1 MNIFKEKAKEFA
13 SKGFNK
19 LPDSANLFLRYMTG
33 VGGENLDLDDK
44 TIKALRESTKQPS
57 LEERK
62 SFFENSSPLR
72 RPDFMTVRPE
82 LASIVA
88 SRDSA
93 RRFSTFDNA
102 RTNFVR
108 NGSTFM
114 TPPPPRFGRIMNP
127 NSLLGASD
135 YPKSGAVDPY
145 MGGFEGADKV
155 QTTLGRFMSKVNP
168 SLDTVNISDT
178 YDMINEMED
187 PDLVS
192 GKIQP
197 IKAFKEL
204 FGRGHIRGDVYGGG
218 PKGFATRA
226 ARSLM
231 YGLPIKPKSYPVNI
245 DIPFSGDINNKEIY
259 N

>member
-1 MNIFKEKAKEFA
+1 MSIFKSKAKEFA

-33 VGGENLDLDDK
+33 VGGDDLDLDDK
-44 TIKALRESTKQPS
+44 TINAIRESTKQPS
-57 LEERK
+57 LEDRE
-62 SFFENSSPLR
+62 SFFKNKGLIEPEMMI
-72 RPDFMTVRPE
+72 RPDFADLTPDRN
-82 LASIVA
+82 ST
-88 SRDSA
+88 
-93 RRFSTFDNA
+93 RRFLP
-102 RTNFVR
+102 RRNFR
-108 NGSTFM
+108 NLDIPQKSYF
-114 TPPPPRFGRIMNP
+114 
-127 NSLLGASD
+127 
-135 YPKSGAVDPY
+135 PKSGAVNPY
-145 MGGFEGADKV
+145 FGGFEGADKV

-168 SLDTVNISDT
+168 ETETVNISDT

-192 GKIQP
+192 GKVQP

-204 FGRGHIRGDVYGGG
+204 FGRGQIRGDVYEGG

-245 DIPFSGDINNKEIY
+245 DVPLYGDIDNKEIY
-259 N
+259 KR

>member
-1 MNIFKEKAKEFA
+1 MSIFKEKAKEFA
-13 SKGFNK
+13 AKGLNK

-33 VGGENLDLDDK
+33 VGGKNLDLDDK
-44 TIKALRESTKQPS
+44 TINAIREATKQPS
-57 LEERK
+57 LEERQ
-62 SFFENSSPLR
+62 SFFENRGPL
-72 RPDFMTVRPE
+72 RPDFIGLRPE
-82 LASIVA
+82 LAAIDA

-93 RRFSTFDNA
+93 RRFSALDNA
-102 RTNFVR
+102 KTNFSR
-108 NGSTFM
+108 RDMFM
-114 TPPPPRFGRIMNP
+114 TPPPPRFRSIMNP
-127 NSLLGASD
+127 SSRLEASD
-135 YPKSGAVDPY
+135 YPKSGPISPY
-145 MGGFEGADKV
+145 FGGFEGADKV
-155 QTTLGRFMSKVNP
+155 QTTLGRFTSKVNP

-178 YDMINEMED
+178 YDMINEVED

-204 FGRGHIRGDVYGGG
+204 FGRGRIRGDVYGGG
-218 PKGFATRA
+218 PRGFATRA

>member
-1 MNIFKEKAKEFA
+1 MSIFKEKAKEFA
-13 SKGFNK
+13 AKGFNK

-33 VGGENLDLDDK
+33 VGEKNLDLDDK
-44 TIKALRESTKQPS
+44 TINAIREATKQPS
-57 LEERK
+57 LEERQ
-62 SFFENSSPLR
+62 SFFENTSRPL
-72 RPDFMTVRPE
+72 RPDFIGLRPE
-82 LASIVA
+82 LASIAA
-88 SRDSA
+88 SRNSA
-93 RRFSTFDNA
+93 GRFSTLTDA

-108 NGSTFM
+108 M
-114 TPPPPRFGRIMNP
+114 DPPRFRPIMRP
-127 NSLLGASD
+127 PLLEASNT
-135 YPKSGAVDPY
+135 PKSGAISPY
-145 MGGFEGADKV
+145 FGGFEGADKV

-168 SLDTVNISDT
+168 TKDTVNISDT

-197 IKAFKEL
+197 IKAIKEL
-204 FGRGHIRGDVYGGG
+204 FGRGHMKGDVYGGG

-245 DIPFSGDINNKEIY
+245 DIPLSGDIKNKEIY

>member
-1 MNIFKEKAKEFA
+1 MSIFKEKAKEFA
-13 SKGFNK
+13 AKGFNK
-19 LPDSANLFLRYMTG
+19 LPASANLFLRYMTG
-33 VGGENLDLDDK
+33 VGEKNLDLDDK
-44 TIKALRESTKQPS
+44 TINAIREATKQPS
-57 LEERK
+57 LEERQ
-62 SFFENSSPLR
+62 SFFENTSRPL
-72 RPDFMTVRPE
+72 RPDFIGLRPE
-82 LASIVA
+82 LASIAA

-93 RRFSTFDNA
+93 RRFSTLDNA
-102 RTNFVR
+102 TTNFVR
-108 NGSTFM
+108 MG
-114 TPPPPRFGRIMNP
+114 PPRFRPIMRP
-127 NSLLGASD
+127 SLLEASNT
-135 YPKSGAVDPY
+135 PKSGAISPY
-145 MGGFEGADKV
+145 FGGFEGADKV

-204 FGRGHIRGDVYGGG
+204 FGRGHMRGDVYGGG

>member
-1 MNIFKEKAKEFA
+1 MSIFKEKAKEFA

-44 TIKALRESTKQPS
+44 TIEALRESTKQPS
-57 LEERK
+57 LEERQ
-62 SFFENSSPLR
+62 SFFENRGPL
-72 RPDFMTVRPE
+72 RPDFMVAPDF
-82 LASIVA
+82 ASIPT
-88 SRDSA
+88 SRG
-93 RRFSTFDNA
+93 RFSTLTDA
-102 RTNFVR
+102 RTDFSR
-108 NGSTFM
+108 RGMFM
-114 TPPPPRFGRIMNP
+114 TPPPPRFRRIMNP
-127 NSLLGASD
+127 NSLLGTSD
-135 YPKSGAVDPY
+135 YPKSGAVNPY

-197 IKAFKEL
+197 VKAFKEL
-204 FGRGHIRGDVYGGG
+204 FGRGNIRGDVYGGG

-231 YGLPIKPKSYPVNI
+231 YGLPIKPKPYPVNI

>member
-1 MNIFKEKAKEFA
+1 MFA
-13 SKGFNK
+13 
-19 LPDSANLFLRYMTG
+19 
-33 VGGENLDLDDK
+33 
-44 TIKALRESTKQPS
+44 
-57 LEERK
+57 
-62 SFFENSSPLR
+62 
-72 RPDFMTVRPE
+72 RPE
-82 LASIVA
+82 LASIAA

-93 RRFSTFDNA
+93 RRFSSTPSFENREA
-102 RTNFVR
+102 RDFVFR
-108 NGSTFM
+108 RMMAN
-114 TPPPPRFGRIMNP
+114 RRRIDQ
-127 NSLLGASD
+127 LEGKGKLD

-155 QTTLGRFMSKVNP
+155 QTTLGRFMAKVNP

-204 FGRGHIRGDVYGGG
+204 FGRGHMRGDVYGGG

>member
-57 LEERK
+57 LEERR
-62 SFFENSSPLR
+62 SFFENRGPL
-72 RPDFMTVRPE
+72 RPDFMVEPDF
-82 LASIVA
+82 ASVAA

-93 RRFSTFDNA
+93 RRFSTLDNA
-102 RTNFVR
+102 RMNFSRRDPV
-108 NGSTFM
+108 FM
-114 TPPPPRFGRIMNP
+114 TPPPPRFRSIMNP
-127 NSLLGASD
+127 SSRLKASN

-204 FGRGHIRGDVYGGG
+204 FGRGHMRGDVYGGG

>member
-1 MNIFKEKAKEFA
+1 MSIFKEKAKEFA

-44 TIKALRESTKQPS
+44 TIEALRESTKQPS

-72 RPDFMTVRPE
+72 RPDFMVAPDF
-82 LASIVA
+82 ASIPT

-93 RRFSTFDNA
+93 RRFSTLTDA
-102 RTNFVR
+102 RTNFSRRGPV
-108 NGSTFM
+108 F
-114 TPPPPRFGRIMNP
+114 TPPPSFRSIMNP
-127 NSLLGASD
+127 SFRLEASN

-168 SLDTVNISDT
+168 SLDTVNISDN

>member
-1 MNIFKEKAKEFA
+1 MSIFKEKAKEFA

-44 TIKALRESTKQPS
+44 TIEALRESTKQPS
-57 LEERK
+57 LEERQ
-62 SFFENSSPLR
+62 SFFENRGPL
-72 RPDFMTVRPE
+72 RPDFMVAPDF
-82 LASIVA
+82 AAIDA

-93 RRFSTFDNA
+93 RRFSALDNA
-102 RTNFVR
+102 RTNFSR
-108 NGSTFM
+108 RGMFM
-114 TPPPPRFGRIMNP
+114 TPPPPRFRSIMNP
-127 NSLLGASD
+127 SSRLEASD

>member
-1 MNIFKEKAKEFA
+1 MSIFKEKAKEFA
-13 SKGFNK
+13 AKGFNK
-19 LPDSANLFLRYMTG
+19 LPDSANLFLRYVTG
-33 VGGENLDLDDK
+33 VGEKNLDLDDK
-44 TIKALRESTKQPS
+44 TINAIREATKQPS
-57 LEERK
+57 LEERQ
-62 SFFENSSPLR
+62 SFFKNRDPL
-72 RPDFMTVRPE
+72 RPDFMVAPDF
-82 LASIVA
+82 AAIDA

-93 RRFSTFDNA
+93 RRFSTLDNA
-102 RTNFVR
+102 RTNFSRRGPV
-108 NGSTFM
+108 FM
-114 TPPPPRFGRIMNP
+114 PPPSFRSIMNP
-127 NSLLGASD
+127 SSRLEASA
-135 YPKSGAVDPY
+135 YPKSGAISPY
-145 MGGFEGADKV
+145 FGGFEGADKV
-155 QTTLGRFMSKVNP
+155 QTTLGRFTSKVNP

-204 FGRGHIRGDVYGGG
+204 FGKGQMRGDLYGGG